1 MPRTYDD
8 EIQQRILER
17 KKRAEQAKKNKSER
31 EIRFL

>member
-17 KKRAEQAKKNKSER
+17 KELSRPDKNKSER

>member
-17 KKRAEQAKKNKSER
+17 KKRAEQNKSER